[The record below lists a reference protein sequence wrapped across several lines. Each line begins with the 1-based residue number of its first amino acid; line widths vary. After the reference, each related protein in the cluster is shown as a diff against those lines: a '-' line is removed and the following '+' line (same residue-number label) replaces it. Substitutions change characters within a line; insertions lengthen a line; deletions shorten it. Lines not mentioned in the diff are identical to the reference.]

1 MNATSKHRLQCLVAA
16 TLLTVGV
23 SVWAQSPTP
32 TPSSTDTPKG
42 ERRGKHGMRCDQAS
56 DKAQCEARHQDRYA
70 AHEKARE
77 ACKASPEAER
87 AQCMSKQLCANA
99 KDPARC
105 EAWASQRAKDHDRH
119 HGGERGERGE
129 RGARRD
135 GAAPV
140 VAPSAPGA
148 TSAPA
153 STTAPAAPSK

>member
-16 TLLTVGV
+16 TLLVVGV

-32 TPSSTDTPKG
+32 TPTSTDTPKG
-42 ERRGKHGMRCDQAS
+42 ERRGKHGMRCEQAS

>member
-16 TLLTVGV
+16 TLLVVGV

-32 TPSSTDTPKG
+32 TPTSTDTPKG
-42 ERRGKHGMRCDQAS
+42 ERRGKHGMRCEQTS

-119 HGGERGERGE
+119 HGGEREE